1 MTNINNDEWDETNDY
16 YFEGYLDGIQYLS
29 RQMNNNRK
37 FIEENS
43 LHNINLLIQQIM
55 RSHQGTRDYIK
66 ARRTPQTQN

>member
-1 MTNINNDEWDETNDY
+1 MTNTSKYDWDETNDY
-16 YFEGYLDGIQYLS
+16 YFEGYLDGIEYLARTINDS
-29 RQMNNNRK
+29 K
-37 FIEENS
+37 EFIERNS